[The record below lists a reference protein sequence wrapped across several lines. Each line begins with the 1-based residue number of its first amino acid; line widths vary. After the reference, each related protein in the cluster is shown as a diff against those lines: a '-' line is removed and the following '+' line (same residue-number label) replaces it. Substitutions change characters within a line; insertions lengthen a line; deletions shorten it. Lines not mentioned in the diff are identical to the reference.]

1 MRALNNSYSSRHH
14 LEFLSRCLKDHL
26 MPKGLRLH
34 LKVNVVGSDHK
45 ELDQN
50 ILKTAESDILTLL
63 TDHYKTEGDTH
74 HREAN
79 SIKQKMEI
87 LAARLPEQERLQ
99 HAQEVDFTERRAQI
113 RTREQETT
121 RLKKHTALHHERI
134 VNPEATRTAPPMKRA
149 RTTTQQETPMDTDGS
164 TTPNPEPTLQ
174 LRSRSVPKPKTGT
187 REVFQ
192 SRRKP
197 PRTSPKPNPTPTEG
211 QQNPLPKD
219 LLQAI
224 KPFLKS
230 QYQVEVP
237 KKVKRL

>member
-1 MRALNNSYSSRHH
+1 
-14 LEFLSRCLKDHL
+14 
-26 MPKGLRLH
+26 
-34 LKVNVVGSDHK
+34 
-45 ELDQN
+45 
-50 ILKTAESDILTLL
+50 
-63 TDHYKTEGDTH
+63 
-74 HREAN
+74 
-79 SIKQKMEI
+79 MET
-87 LAARLPEQERLQ
+87 LAASLPEQERLQ
-99 HAQEVDFTERRAQI
+99 HTQEVDFTERRAQI

-149 RTTTQQETPMDTDGS
+149 WTTTQQETPMDTDDS

-174 LRSRSVPKPKTGT
+174 LRRRSVPKPRSKTGT

-192 SRRKP
+192 SHRKP

-224 KPFLKS
+224 KPFIKS
-230 QYQVEVP
+230 QYQAEIEGSEES
-237 KKVKRL
+237 